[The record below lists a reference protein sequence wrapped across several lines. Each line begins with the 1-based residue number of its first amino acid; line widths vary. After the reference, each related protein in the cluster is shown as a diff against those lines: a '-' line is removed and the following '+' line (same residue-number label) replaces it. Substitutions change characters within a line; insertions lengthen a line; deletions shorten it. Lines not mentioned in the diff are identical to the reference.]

1 MIAGV
6 SRSPR
11 ALRRGVGA
19 LVAALAIAAG
29 GCGYTLAGTGR
40 GTLPENVRSV
50 YVASFVND
58 TTRVGLEQRMTD
70 AVLRELSARARL
82 KPAAERSSADAELSG
97 RLVSYDVNPVRF
109 DASGRALEYQVTVV
123 AKVTLTDRATDK
135 PIFDEPNFL
144 FRQPYTVPASTT
156 GYFDVEAAAIDT
168 LALPFARSLVTTIL
182 EGF

>member
-1 MIAGV
+1 V
-6 SRSPR
+6 RR
-11 ALRRGVGA
+11 ARVLLVA
-19 LVAALAIAAG
+19 LVANAVATT

-58 TTRVGLEQRMTD
+58 TTRVGLEQRLTD

-82 KPAAERSSADAELSG
+82 KPAADRSAADAELTG
-97 RLVSYDVNPVRF
+97 HIVGYDASAVRF
-109 DASGRALEYQVTVV
+109 DAVGRAIEYQITVV

-135 PIFDEPNFL
+135 PIFDDPNFL

-156 GYFDVEAAAIDT
+156 GYFDVEAAALDQ

>member
-1 MIAGV
+1 MTV
-6 SRSPR
+6 RRTRR
-11 ALRRGVGA
+11 ALVLALFPA
-19 LVAALAIAAG
+19 LVLAAG
-29 GCGYTLAGTGR
+29 ASGCGYALAGTGR

-58 TTRVGLEQRMTD
+58 TTRVGLEQRLTD

-82 KPAAERSSADAELSG
+82 KPAADRAAADAELTG
-97 RLVSYDVNPVRF
+97 RIVSYEAVPVRF
-109 DASGRALEYQVTVV
+109 DSAGRALEYQITVV

-135 PIFDEPNFL
+135 PLFDDPGFL
-144 FRQPYTVPASTT
+144 YRQPYTVPASTT
-156 GYFDVEAAAIDT
+156 GYFDVEAAAVDT

>member
-1 MIAGV
+1 MTRNGPFV
-6 SRSPR
+6 R
-11 ALRRGVGA
+11 ALLGA
-19 LVAALAIAAG
+19 FLALATA
-29 GCGYTLAGTGR
+29 GCGYALAGTGR

-50 YVASFVND
+50 YVSSFVND
-58 TTRVGLEQRMTD
+58 TTRVGLEQRLTD

-82 KPAAERSSADAELSG
+82 TPARERGAADAELTG
-97 RLVSYDVNPVRF
+97 RIVTYDVAPVRF
-109 DASGRALEYQVTVV
+109 DAAGRAVEYQITVV

-135 PIFDEPNFL
+135 PLFDEPNFL

-156 GYFDVEAAAIDT
+156 GYFDVEAAAVDT